1 MRAFA
6 DKCTCIT
13 CCKNQQSWGT
23 KMALKNPK
31 YDSSYM
37 IMMMLSI
44 WLWHRTKAVQSWC
57 VLQIVWRPSHPRWI
71 MKEDDVNVVSSWS
84 KELLCPAS
92 QPESEDQSAHAKVSP
107 FVSRQQANA
116 WRLPTI
122 CSNPCTLLYFCTF
135 PARSWTTLTTFF
147 QSTDCQNPALATLDL

>member
-13 CCKNQQSWGT
+13 CCKNQQTWGT

-44 WLWHRTKAVQSWC
+44 WLWHRTKAMQSWC

-71 MKEDDVNVVSSWS
+71 MKDDDVNVVSSWF

-92 QPESEDQSAHAKVSP
+92 QRLRTSPPTRKSPPLSVDNRPTPGDCPQFVQTLAHFYTFVLFQLAAGQHWPNFFNPLTAKILLL
-107 FVSRQQANA
+107 
-116 WRLPTI
+116 LP
-122 CSNPCTLLYFCTF
+122 STL
-135 PARSWTTLTTFF
+135 
-147 QSTDCQNPALATLDL
+147 